1 MEKSNKVNL
10 FSDLSQ
16 SKSKYL
22 RICSLY
28 SLFSKSLSSY
38 RIQLLG
44 MIDMNTNISRDSF
57 QTNILDKRVCIN

>member
-28 SLFSKSLSSY
+28 SLLSSY

>member
-28 SLFSKSLSSY
+28 SLFNKSLSSY